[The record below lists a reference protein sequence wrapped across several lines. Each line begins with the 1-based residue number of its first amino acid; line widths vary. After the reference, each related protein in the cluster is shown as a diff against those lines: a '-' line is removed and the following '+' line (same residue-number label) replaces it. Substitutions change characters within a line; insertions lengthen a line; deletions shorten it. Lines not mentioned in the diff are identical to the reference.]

1 VELIRKI
8 IRECIDGMFCESSD
22 YVIDEMAYPTS
33 FNFEEFKN
41 IKSFA
46 GKQRYAKEHLLGKVG
61 AGSSRAVFKI
71 DDEKVLK
78 VALND
83 RGISQNNAES
93 EGYKQNY
100 DVLARVFDI
109 DDDDMWIEMELA
121 KKITPRRFM
130 QLTGTNPDEV
140 GVWLAKERGD
150 SGWRNTNVRD
160 LNENDFATEL
170 KEFTDDYQYPV
181 PGDFRRIS
189 SYGEVLRNGVPK
201 VVVVDFGFDEGTSS
215 EYEQWRKKKRSY
227 AY

>member
-8 IRECIDGMFCESSD
+8 IRECIDGLLCENSD
-22 YVIDEMAYPTS
+22 YVMDEMAYPTS
-33 FNFEEFKN
+33 FNPEEFKN

-83 RGISQNNAES
+83 RGISQNRAEA

-100 DVLARVFDI
+100 DVLARVFDV
-109 DDDDMWIEMELA
+109 DYDDMWIEMELA
-121 KKITPRRFM
+121 KKIAPKRFM

-140 GVWLAKERGD
+140 ATWLAKQRGTT
-150 SGWRNTNVRD
+150 GWRNTDVRD
-160 LNENDFATEL
+160 LNENDFALEL
-170 KEFTDDYQYPV
+170 QEFTDDYQYPV
-181 PGDFRRIS
+181 PGDFGRIS
-189 SYGEVLRNGVPK
+189 SYGEVLRDGVPK

-215 EYEQWRKKKRSY
+215 EYEQWRKKKRQSFY
-227 AY
+227 